1 MSEAILVVD
10 DQDLLRSTLQ
20 RLLLSAGYQV
30 DTAATGQEAFSRI
43 ASREYSVAL
52 LDLKL
57 PDLDGIDIA
66 SYLTAERPD
75 CPVIILTGQASI
87 ESAMEAVRLG
97 CYDYITKGHAP
108 EHILHTVRRAIE
120 NRNLKKQV
128 AATTDRYR
136 RLAEATWEG
145 IAFCSAT
152 QLLEV
157 NHQFCEIF
165 RVEESQALQLS
176 LGDYIPGLILAPAG
190 DLDDHH
196 ASPQSLK
203 VEAIRANGDLFPAE
217 VRLRLSRDNGMAI
230 WIVAIRDLS
239 QQREEQRIRLQLE
252 ERLSHAMRME
262 SIGLMAGSVAH
273 DLNNILSGL
282 VTLPQ
287 LLLLD
292 MEENHGYR
300 RDLQK
305 IREAGEKAAEVT
317 ADLLTIAGGSTCPK
331 KALNLNEVIKT
342 YEKSKELVALCRDRA
357 IVAVEVLPAPHL
369 PEIRGSATHL
379 GKALANLVRNAGEA
393 LDQGGTLRI
402 FSTDRI
408 LSDTLQGYEAI
419 PPGHYAILGVADTG
433 KGIAEEHRPHIF
445 QPFYSRKQ
453 MGHTGTG
460 LGLTVVLHTMRD
472 HCGYIDLRSTA
483 AGTVIELYFPVCVDS
498 RRAGEAVIN
507 LDSLLG
513 RGERVMVID
522 DEENQRRLAATIL
535 KRLGY
540 TPCLA
545 ENGEEAIAS
554 LRKEPVDLLLID
566 LLLAPGLNG
575 YETFKEIRAFNPGQ
589 RALAISGYH
598 NHPDRER
605 IRALGVTRYLPKPL
619 SLIHLAIAIQ
629 QEMRPTRMA

>member
-1 MSEAILVVD
+1 MSDAILVVD
-10 DQDLLRSTLQ
+10 DQDLLRSSLE
-20 RLLLSAGYQV
+20 RLLLSAGYLV

-43 ASREYSVAL
+43 AAREYSLAL

-66 SYLTAERPD
+66 SYLTAEKPY
-75 CPVIILTGQASI
+75 CPVIILTGQASM

-97 CYDYITKGHAP
+97 CYDYITKGHDP

-120 NRNLKKQV
+120 TRTLKKKV
-128 AATTDRYR
+128 AITTDRYR

-152 QLLEV
+152 QLFEV
-157 NHQFCEIF
+157 NRQFCEIF
-165 RVEESQALQLS
+165 QIEEPQALQLC
-176 LGDYIPGLILAPAG
+176 LGDFIPGLILAPASDLG
-190 DLDDHH
+190 DQHD
-196 ASPQSLK
+196 SPQSLS
-203 VEAIRANGDLFPAE
+203 VEAIRTNGDLFPAE
-217 VRLRLSRDNGMAI
+217 VRLRRSRDNGLAI

-239 QQREEQRIRLQLE
+239 QQKEEQRLRLQLE
-252 ERLSHAMRME
+252 ERLAHAMRME
-262 SIGLMAGSVAH
+262 SIGLMAASVAH

-300 RDLQK
+300 HDLQK
-305 IREAGEKAAEVT
+305 IREAGEKAAEVS
-317 ADLLTIAGGSTCPK
+317 ADLLTIAGGSSSPRK
-331 KALNLNEVIKT
+331 PLNLNEVIKT
-342 YEKSKELVALCRDRA
+342 YENSKELLALRRDRA
-357 IVAVEVLPAPHL
+357 ALAIEIFTAPNL
-369 PEIRGSATHL
+369 PEIRGSSTHL

-393 LDQGGTLRI
+393 IDQSGTLRI

-408 LSDTLQGYEAI
+408 LTDTLQGYEAI

-445 QPFYSRKQ
+445 QPFYSRKRLESR
-453 MGHTGTG
+453 GTG

-472 HCGYIDLRSTA
+472 HCGYIDLRSTT
-483 AGTVIELYFPVCVDS
+483 AGTVIELYFPVSVDS
-498 RRAGEAVIN
+498 RRGGEAIVN
-507 LDSLLG
+507 LDSLVG

-522 DEENQRRLAATIL
+522 DEENQRMLAATIL

-540 TPCLA
+540 IPCLA
-545 ENGEEAIAS
+545 ETGEEAIA
-554 LRKEPVDLLLID
+554 LLKKDPVDLLLID

-575 YETFKEIRAFNPGQ
+575 YETFKKIRAFNPRQ

-605 IRALGVTRYLPKPL
+605 IRSLGVTRYLPKPL

-629 QEMRPTRMA
+629 QEIRPSRLE